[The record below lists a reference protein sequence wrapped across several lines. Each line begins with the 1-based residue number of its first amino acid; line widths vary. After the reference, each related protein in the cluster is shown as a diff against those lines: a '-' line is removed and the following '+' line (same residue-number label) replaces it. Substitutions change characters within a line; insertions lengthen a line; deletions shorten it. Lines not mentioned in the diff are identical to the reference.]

1 MREMVVLR
9 PGEAT
14 EAVRRLMPRAGHTW
28 RRCVAVLD
36 GLSRGRILTDDA
48 SDPTWAAVQEFSE
61 DNVLYLGGTLRR
73 EQVAALIDTLRRDR
87 SVSVGLRGEDVLVGL
102 LPAGAE
108 VERIDLDFEDRDP
121 AIDLAPLVAPPAGLR
136 LERIDAGLLGRCI
149 WFPWMVREDAAL
161 DLGLGYC
168 LLDGERVVAEAFAGP
183 AVGGVLE
190 MAVIHRRGVPP
201 TRAGAG
207 GVRADGPRVRAK
219 RRGDLVEHVAGQ
231 RRLGGAG
238 ARAGLPQRAA
248 LPRPRL
254 AAGWSGV
261 DADEDV
267 GRVEAVGRVL
277 VLRAGGDDGE
287 RVDVRLEQD
296 VVVAP

>member
-190 MAVIHRRGVPP
+190 MAVITDEAYRRRGLARVACAR
-201 TRAGAG
+201 TALECERSGAATWWNTSLG
-207 GVRADGPRVRAK
+207 N
-219 RRGDLVEHVAGQ
+219 VAS
-231 RRLGGAG
+231 
-238 ARAGLPQRAA
+238 AA
-248 LPRPRL
+248 LARELGYR
-254 AAGWSGV
+254 S
-261 DADEDV
+261 E
-267 GRVEAVGRVL
+267 RRYRVL
-277 VLRAGGDDGE
+277 VWPPAG
-287 RVDVRLEQD
+287 Q
-296 VVVAP
+296 A